1 MENTDILIV
10 GSGIA
15 GLSLAIKIN
24 SLNPKLKITLITKS
38 DAIESNTRYA
48 QGGIAAVLDTINDSF
63 ENHINDTLKCGAG
76 LCTKSIVEMVVR
88 KAPERIKEL
97 VNLGVQF
104 DKKPNGNIHL
114 ALEGGHVA
122 PRVAHHKDKTG
133 FEIETVLLNEV
144 KTRKNITLISH
155 QIVIDLITDNS
166 GGNNQC
172 VGVYVYEYLTNKI
185 KIKTITAKTTVLAT
199 GGCGQVYHNTTNP
212 LVATGDGYGM
222 AFRAG
227 AILENMRFVQ
237 FHPTALYQK
246 NHNEVSFLISEAVR
260 GFGAHV
266 VDENENRFLFVYDK
280 RGELATRD
288 IVSAAIFEH
297 MQAKKTDC
305 VYLDLRH
312 LNAKAFATNFPV
324 INEKLNDLGYN
335 ISNDLI
341 PIIPSA
347 HYQSGGVKVNEKG
360 QTNIE
365 NLYALGE
372 VSCTGL
378 HGANR
383 LASNSLLEALVFA
396 HEAAVNIVNTID
408 NVKQKSNLSIEKNN
422 GNLVKFF
429 DNNWIQKQTNLLKKN
444 MSAATF
450 QNDDYNYKK
459 VLDFTEQI
467 IDKVEVENKQNN
479 YSLELLNLR
488 SLATTAKIIVEDL
501 IYSSKKK
508 LKTHLILE
516 TI

>member
-10 GSGIA
+10 GSGIG

-24 SLNPKLKITLITKS
+24 SLNPDLKITLITKA
-38 DAIESNTRYA
+38 DALESNTRYA

-63 ENHINDTLKCGAG
+63 ESHINDTLKCGVG
-76 LCTKSIVEMVVR
+76 LCIKPIVEMVVH

-97 VNLGVQF
+97 ENLGVQF
-104 DKKPNGNIHL
+104 DKKSNGNIHL
-114 ALEGGHVA
+114 SLEGGHDA
-122 PRVAHHKDKTG
+122 PRIAHHKDKTG

-144 KTRKNITLISH
+144 KSRKNIDLISH
-155 QIVIDLITDNS
+155 QIVIDLVT
-166 GGNNQC
+166 NNDHENKKC
-172 VGVYVYEYLTNKI
+172 IGVNVFEHLTNKI
-185 KIKTITAKTTVLAT
+185 KSIAAKTIVLAT
-199 GGCGQVYHNTTNP
+199 GGCGQVYYNTTNP

-222 AFRAG
+222 AYRAG

-237 FHPTALYQK
+237 FHPTTLFQK
-246 NHNEVSFLISEAVR
+246 NHNDVSFLISEAVR

-266 VDENENRFLFVYDK
+266 IDENENRFLFVYDK

-288 IVSAAIFEH
+288 IVSAAIFEN
-297 MQAKKTDC
+297 MKAKKTDC

-312 LNAKAFATNFPV
+312 LNAKAFQNNFPV
-324 INEKLNDLGYN
+324 ITKKLTELGYH
-335 ISNDLI
+335 IPTDLI
-341 PIIPSA
+341 PIVPSA
-347 HYQSGGVKVNEKG
+347 HYQCGGVKVNEKG
-360 QTNIE
+360 QTTIE

-396 HEAAVNIVNTID
+396 HEAAVNIVNNID
-408 NVKQKSNLSIEKNN
+408 FLKQNSKDLTPITKE
-422 GNLVKFF
+422 NLVQYT
-429 DNNWIQKQTNLLKKN
+429 NYNWIQKQTNLLKKT

-450 QNDDYNYKK
+450 QAVNYNYKK

-467 IDKVEVENKQNN
+467 LENIERENAEN
-479 YSLELLNLR
+479 YYSMELLNLR
-488 SLATTAKIIVEDL
+488 SLATTAKIIIEDI
-501 IYSSKKK
+501 IYSNQ
-508 LKTHLILE
+508 LKHKNHLVLE

>member
-10 GSGIA
+10 GSGIG

-24 SLNPKLKITLITKS
+24 SLNPDLKITLITKS
-38 DAIESNTRYA
+38 DALESNTRYA

-63 ENHINDTLKCGAG
+63 ESHINDTIKCGAG
-76 LCTKSIVEMVVR
+76 LCIKPIVEMVVH

-122 PRVAHHKDKTG
+122 PRIAHHKDKTG

-144 KTRKNITLISH
+144 KSRKNIDLISH
-155 QIVIDLITDNS
+155 QIVIDLITTKDQSNTIC
-166 GGNNQC
+166 N
-172 VGVYVYEYLTNKI
+172 GVYVYEYLTNKI
-185 KIKTITAKTTVLAT
+185 KTIAAKTIVLAT
-199 GGCGQVYHNTTNP
+199 GGCGQVYYNTTNP

-222 AFRAG
+222 AYRAG

-237 FHPTALYQK
+237 FHPTALFQK
-246 NHNEVSFLISEAVR
+246 NHNDVSFLISEAVR

-266 VDENENRFLFVYDK
+266 IDENENRFLFVYDK

-312 LNAKAFATNFPV
+312 LNAKAFQSNFPV
-324 INEKLNDLGYN
+324 ITEKLNELGYH
-335 ISNDLI
+335 ISTDII
-341 PIIPSA
+341 PIVPSA
-347 HYQSGGVKVNEKG
+347 HYQSGGVKVNEKA
-360 QTNIE
+360 QTTIE

-383 LASNSLLEALVFA
+383 LASNSLLEAIVFA
-396 HEAAVNIVNTID
+396 HEAAVNIVNNID
-408 NVKQKSNLSIEKNN
+408 FVKQNSKDLVPITKE
-422 GNLVKFF
+422 NLVQYT
-429 DNNWIQKQTNLLKKN
+429 NYNWIQKQTNLLKKT

-450 QNDDYNYKK
+450 QADNYNYKK

-467 IDKVEVENKQNN
+467 LENIERENAEN
-479 YSLELLNLR
+479 YYSIELLNLR
-488 SLATTAKIIVEDL
+488 SLATTAKIIIEDL
-501 IYSSKKK
+501 IYSNK
-508 LKTHLILE
+508 LKHKNHLVLE

>member
-10 GSGIA
+10 GSGIG

-24 SLNPKLKITLITKS
+24 SLNPDLKITLITKA
-38 DAIESNTRYA
+38 DALESNTRYA

-63 ENHINDTLKCGAG
+63 ESHINDTLKCGAG
-76 LCTKSIVEMVVR
+76 LCKKPIVEMVVH

-97 VNLGVQF
+97 VDLGVQF

-122 PRVAHHKDKTG
+122 PRIAHHKDKTG

-144 KTRKNITLISH
+144 KSRKNINLISH
-155 QIVIDLITDNS
+155 QIVIDLVT
-166 GGNNQC
+166 NNDPENRKC
-172 VGVYVYEYLTNKI
+172 VGVNVFEHLTNKI
-185 KIKTITAKTTVLAT
+185 KTIVAKTIVLAT
-199 GGCGQVYHNTTNP
+199 GGCGQVYYNTTNP

-222 AFRAG
+222 AYRAG

-237 FHPTALYQK
+237 FHPTALFQK
-246 NHNEVSFLISEAVR
+246 NHNDVSFLISEAVR

-266 VDENENRFLFVYDK
+266 IDENENRFLFVYDK

-288 IVSAAIFEH
+288 IISAAIFEH

-305 VYLDLRH
+305 MYLDLRH
-312 LNAKAFATNFPV
+312 LNAKAFQSNFP
-324 INEKLNDLGYN
+324 IITEKLNELGYH
-335 ISNDLI
+335 ISTDII
-341 PIIPSA
+341 PIVPSA
-347 HYQSGGVKVNEKG
+347 HYQSGGVKVNEKA
-360 QTNIE
+360 QTTIE

-396 HEAAVNIVNTID
+396 HEAAVNIVNKID
-408 NVKQKSNLSIEKNN
+408 FVKQNSKDLTPITKE
-422 GNLVKFF
+422 NLVQYT
-429 DNNWIQKQTNLLKKN
+429 NYNWIQKQTNLLKKT

-450 QNDDYNYKK
+450 QADNYNYKK
-459 VLDFTEQI
+459 VLYFTEQI
-467 IDKVEVENKQNN
+467 IENIERENAEN
-479 YSLELLNLR
+479 YYSIELLNLR
-488 SLATTAKIIVEDL
+488 SMATTAKIIIEDL
-501 IYSSKKK
+501 IYSNQ
-508 LKTHLILE
+508 LKHKNHLVLE

>member
-10 GSGIA
+10 GSGIG

-24 SLNPKLKITLITKS
+24 SLNPDLKITLITKA
-38 DAIESNTRYA
+38 DALESNTRYA

-63 ENHINDTLKCGAG
+63 ESHINDTIKCGAG
-76 LCTKSIVEMVVR
+76 LCIKPIVEMVVH

-97 VNLGVQF
+97 ADLGVQF

-122 PRVAHHKDKTG
+122 PRIAHHKDKTG

-144 KTRKNITLISH
+144 KSRKNIDLISH
-155 QIVIDLITDNS
+155 QIVIDLITTKDQSNTIC
-166 GGNNQC
+166 N
-172 VGVYVYEYLTNKI
+172 GVYVYEYLTNKI
-185 KIKTITAKTTVLAT
+185 ITIAAKTIVLAT
-199 GGCGQVYHNTTNP
+199 GGCGQVYYNTTNP

-222 AFRAG
+222 AYRAG

-237 FHPTALYQK
+237 FHPTALFQK
-246 NHNEVSFLISEAVR
+246 NHNDVSFLISEAVR

-266 VDENENRFLFVYDK
+266 IDENENRFLFVYDK

-305 VYLDLRH
+305 MYLDLRH
-312 LNAKAFATNFPV
+312 LNAKAFQNNFP
-324 INEKLNDLGYN
+324 IITEKLNELGYH
-335 ISNDLI
+335 ISTDII
-341 PIIPSA
+341 PIVPSA
-347 HYQSGGVKVNEKG
+347 HYQCGGIKVNERA
-360 QTNIE
+360 QTTIE

-396 HEAAVNIVNTID
+396 HEAAVNIVNNID
-408 NVKQKSNLSIEKNN
+408 FVKQNSKDLTPITKE
-422 GNLVKFF
+422 NLVQYT
-429 DNNWIQKQTNLLKKN
+429 NYNWIQKKTNLLKKT

-450 QNDDYNYKK
+450 QDDNYNYKK
-459 VLDFTEQI
+459 VLDFTENI
-467 IDKVEVENKQNN
+467 LENIAKENAEN
-479 YSLELLNLR
+479 YYSIELLNLR
-488 SLATTAKIIVEDL
+488 SLATTAKIIIEDL
-501 IYSSKKK
+501 VYSNQ
-508 LKTHLILE
+508 LKHKNHLVLA